1 MRILRISRRFLLLF
15 FLCFAPVAFL
25 APAASIAQVAISIR
39 IGPPALPVY
48 AQPPCPVEGNLWT
61 PGYWGYGPV
70 GYYWVPGV
78 WVAPPRVGVLW
89 TPGYWGYGGG
99 LYAWHAGY
107 WGPHVGFYGGINY
120 GFGYGG
126 FGFGGGMWS
135 GGAFRYN
142 TAVTNINTSVV
153 RNVYVNR
160 TVINNNT
167 PVVNRTSFNG
177 TGGVTAQPRPEE
189 QAAMNE
195 QHIGPM
201 SNQTSHEQ
209 AMSHDRN
216 QLASFN
222 HGTPGTAAMDSV
234 NGRRYNQQGRIANGI
249 SSGQLTAGE
258 TKNLENREAHLN
270 GTIHNERAANGGRL
284 TPQERQQVN
293 ARQNNLSR
301 SIYNDKHNANTAHYG
316 NNEVGARRDLQQQ
329 RIANGVRSGQ
339 MSPSEAGKAENRQQN
354 INRHIAADRSANGG
368 KLTPQEKQNI
378 NRRQNGASRQI
389 YNEKHNAKTAPR

>member
-1 MRILRISRRFLLLF
+1 MQNLRAIRNFLLS
-15 FLCFAPVAFL
+15 LCLCLLAVASL
-25 APAASIAQVAISIR
+25 APTSSAQIAISVR

-48 AQPPCPVEGNLWT
+48 AQPPCIGEGYLWT
-61 PGYWGYGPV
+61 PGYWAYGPV

-78 WVAPPRVGVLW
+78 WVRPPRVGVLW
-89 TPGYWGYGGG
+89 TPGYWGFAGG
-99 LYAWHAGY
+99 LYGWHAGY

-126 FGFGGGMWS
+126 VGFGGGMWS

-142 TAVTNINTSVV
+142 TAVTNVNTTVV

-160 TVINNNT
+160 TVINNT
-167 PVVNRTSFNG
+167 AVTRASFNG
-177 TGGVTAQPRPEE
+177 AGGVMAQPRPEE
-189 QAAMNE
+189 QAAMRE
-195 QHIGPM
+195 QHFEPT
-201 SNQTSHEQ
+201 SNQMSHEQ

-258 TKNLENREAHLN
+258 TKNLENRETSLN
-270 GTIHNERAANGGRL
+270 GTIHNDRAANGGRL

-293 ARQNNLSR
+293 NRQNNLSR
-301 SIYNDKHNANTAHYG
+301 SVYDDKHNANTAHYG

-339 MSPSEAGKAENRQQN
+339 MSPSEAARVENHEQN
-354 INRHIAADRSANGG
+354 INRHVAADRSANGG
-368 KLTPQEKQNI
+368 KLTPQEKRNI
-378 NRRQNGASRQI
+378 NQRQNNASKQI
-389 YNEKHNAKTAPR
+389 YNKKHNEKSAPR